1 MTQITTKVWSL
12 IQSQTSWSVKWALGS
27 ITTNKASGCDKIPA
41 ELFKNLKDDAVEV
54 LHSICQQI
62 WKAQQWPP
70 DWKRSVF
77 IPIPKKGNAK
87 ECSNYCTAVFISHVS
102 KVRLKSQARPQ
113 QYVNQ
118 NLPDVKAGFRKG
130 RGTRDQTANIHWI
143 IEKATEFQKSINFCF
158 IDYTKVL
165 TLVLSHFSRVRLFA
179 TPQTV
184 ACQASLFMG
193 FSRNRYQSGLPFTPP
208 GDLPNPQI
216 EPTSLISPAL
226 AGGFFTTSATSLLF
240 FDCGDHNKLLKYFP
254 GGSGSK
260 ESAHNVGDPGSIPGS
275 GRSPGEGNGAH
286 SSILAWRIPRTEE
299 PGELWSKASQQL
311 SDSHTHT

>member
-1 MTQITTKVWSL
+1 
-12 IQSQTSWSVKWALGS
+12 
-27 ITTNKASGCDKIPA
+27 
-41 ELFKNLKDDAVEV
+41 
-54 LHSICQQI
+54 
-62 WKAQQWPP
+62 
-70 DWKRSVF
+70 
-77 IPIPKKGNAK
+77 
-87 ECSNYCTAVFISHVS
+87 
-102 KVRLKSQARPQ
+102 
-113 QYVNQ
+113 
-118 NLPDVKAGFRKG
+118 
-130 RGTRDQTANIHWI
+130 
-143 IEKATEFQKSINFCF
+143 
-158 IDYTKVL
+158 
-165 TLVLSHFSRVRLFA
+165 
-179 TPQTV
+179 
-184 ACQASLFMG
+184 MG
-193 FSRNRYQSGLPFTPP
+193 FSRKRYQSGLPFTPP

-254 GGSGSK
+254 SGSGSK